1 MKGDQR
7 FGKHER
13 LRLRED
19 FARVFALRC
28 SAGNG
33 LLVIYVA
40 GNGLRWSRLGV
51 SVSRR
56 LGNAV
61 MRHSITRRIR
71 EAFRLQKESLP
82 AGLDIVCVAKA
93 PACDRVTDISASLR
107 DLAEKAAQ
115 KLARRTS
122 GDSGTGK
129 RDHDE

>member
-1 MKGDQR
+1 MQDDQR
-7 FGKHER
+7 FGKHEH

-19 FARVFALRC
+19 FARIFAMRC
-28 SAGNG
+28 SASNG

-71 EAFRLQKESLP
+71 EAFRLQKELLP
-82 AGLDIVCVAKA
+82 IGLDIVCVAKA
-93 PACDRVTDISASLR
+93 PACDRTNDVSASLR
-107 DLAEKAAQ
+107 VLAAKAAQ
-115 KLARRTS
+115 KLAKRNS
-122 GDSGTGK
+122 CDSSAEK
-129 RDHDE
+129 